1 MSDKDKQDDTAAAET
16 SQAETAPDTAAPE
29 TSEAKTAPDTV
40 RADAAAS
47 GGTAENSAAPRP
59 SRLPLAI
66 SSLALLAALI
76 AIAASAFVWLG
87 ERGPDD
93 DAPGNEAAI
102 TDVQEAL
109 RDLDDALSS
118 NRQQLS
124 ALGDRD
130 SELESN
136 IENSIERMERLL
148 QQRQRALEAVPGRLS
163 SVEASLAALQGIS
176 TGVRDTWTLAEAE
189 YFMEIANAQLNLAR
203 NPELALAALELAD
216 ERIAKLAA
224 PGLTDVRQALSD
236 ELRALESL
244 EAPDIE
250 GAALTLASLA
260 GTVESLPLREGIVAP
275 GQQPVDVADELSGMD
290 RALASL
296 KSAMSDVVSVRRTDQ
311 PVRPLLPP
319 DAIYFLR
326 TNLKLQ
332 LQAARLALLQDEQA
346 LFEQSLDDAAAWLR
360 EYFDPDATPVSSAL
374 DTISEL
380 KDGRYSLMR
389 IDISRSLTLLRRY
402 VALQASERDAATGA
416 EQ

>member
-1 MSDKDKQDDTAAAET
+1 MTEKDPQDDKATAGT
-16 SQAETAPDTAAPE
+16 SQAETAPE
-29 TSEAKTAPDTV
+29 TV
-40 RADAAAS
+40 RDDAVRDDAAATED
-47 GGTAENSAAPRP
+47 TAQSAPAPRP

-66 SSLALLAALI
+66 SGLSLLVALL

-93 DAPGNEAAI
+93 VAASNAAAI
-102 TDVQEAL
+102 ADLQEAL
-109 RDLDDALSS
+109 QEINDAGDG
-118 NRQQLS
+118 NRRQLS
-124 ALGDRD
+124 VLGDRD
-130 SELESN
+130 RELED
-136 IENSIERMERLL
+136 SIERVARSLE
-148 QQRQRALEAVPGRLS
+148 QQERALEAVPGRLS
-163 SVEASLAALQGIS
+163 AVEASLAALQGIS
-176 TGVRDTWTLAEAE
+176 TGVLDTWALAEAE

-203 NPELALAALELAD
+203 NPELALTALELAD

-224 PGLTDVRQALSD
+224 PGLTDVRQALAD
-236 ELRALESL
+236 ERRALESL

-260 GTVESLPLREGIVAP
+260 GTVESLPLREGIVPP
-275 GQQPVDVADELSGMD
+275 GQQPVDVDEELSGVD

-319 DAIYFLR
+319 EAVYFLR
-326 TNLKLQ
+326 SNLKLQ

-346 LFEQSLDDAAAWLR
+346 LFEQSLDDAADWLR
-360 EYFDPDATPVSSAL
+360 EYFDPETTPVSSAL
-374 DTISEL
+374 DTIREL
-380 KDGRYSLMR
+380 KDGHYSLMR

-402 VALQASERDAATGA
+402 RALRTSERDAAAGA

>member
-1 MSDKDKQDDTAAAET
+1 MSDKDKQDDTAAADMSE
-16 SQAETAPDTAAPE
+16 AETERDTAARQ
-29 TSEAKTAPDTV
+29 TSEAVTAPEPVAD
-40 RADAAAS
+40 DAAVS
-47 GGTAENSAAPRP
+47 GDAADNSAAPRP
-59 SRLPLAI
+59 SRMPLAI
-66 SSLALLAALI
+66 SSLALIVALV
-76 AIAASAFVWLG
+76 AIAASAFMWLG
-87 ERGPDD
+87 ERGTDD
-93 DAPGNEAAI
+93 DAAGNDAAMA
-102 TDVQEAL
+102 DVQNAL
-109 RDLDDALSS
+109 QDLNDALDS

-130 SELESN
+130 TELESN
-136 IENSIERMERLL
+136 IENSIERTERLL
-148 QQRQRALEAVPGRLS
+148 QQQQRAFEAVPGRLS
-163 SVEASLAALQGIS
+163 AVEASLAALQGIS

-203 NPELALAALELAD
+203 NPELALTALELAD

-224 PGLTDVRQALSD
+224 PGLTGVRQALAD
-236 ELRALESL
+236 ELLALESL

-260 GTVESLPLREGIVAP
+260 GTVESLPLREGIVPP

-296 KSAMSDVVSVRRTDQ
+296 KSALSDVVSVRRTDQ
-311 PVRPLLPP
+311 PVTPLLPP
-319 DAIYFLR
+319 DAVYFLR

-332 LQAARLALLQDEQA
+332 LQAARLALLQNEQA
-346 LFEQSLDDAAAWLR
+346 LFEQSLDDAADWLQ
-360 EYFDPDATPVSSAL
+360 EYFDTETTPVSSTL
-374 DTISEL
+374 ETISEL
-380 KDGRYSLMR
+380 RDSRFSLMR